1 GYDIIHFIGTYVLNF
16 LVEGR
21 LKRAIIV
28 HSLHESIDR
37 VLDLEPSRLKRILF
51 GFQFNILR
59 KKGLRLIFHSEN
71 VRKQYLNT
79 FKKDPDQTRVIPF
92 GLFEGYE
99 NFAEDDALIPEFTP
113 YFLFVGY
120 IHPYKGVDLLI
131 SAAQSLRDKKI
142 QIPILI
148 AGKDA
153 TEIEK
158 RYVLPDN
165 IQFINKF
172 LSESEIITLIKKSYA
187 IVLPYTSAS
196 QSGIPNT
203 CFCFDKPVI
212 ASDLDGIK
220 DVVHDKVNGL
230 LFESGNVH
238 ALEESMHRLWTDKKL
253 YKILADNIR
262 KKVNIEW
269 TDWKRI
275 AELTMKYYEKN
286 I

>member
-1 GYDIIHFIGTYVLNF
+1 
-16 LVEGR
+16 
-21 LKRAIIV
+21 
-28 HSLHESIDR
+28 
-37 VLDLEPSRLKRILF
+37 
-51 GFQFNILR
+51 
-59 KKGLRLIFHSEN
+59 
-71 VRKQYLNT
+71 
-79 FKKDPDQTRVIPF
+79 VIPF

-230 LFESGNVH
+230 LFESGNVY